1 MELFVRA
8 SERSSAS
15 ALPIEIVER
24 KGLGHPDTICDAV
37 AEHISIRLSRYYL
50 DHFGGILHH
59 NVDKV
64 LLVGGEAEATFGGGE
79 VTAPIQLHLAGRAT
93 SVHGGQPIPTHAIAT
108 EAARDWLRENVRELD
123 VDKHV
128 RIVPLL
134 RPGSSDLTA
143 IFARGA
149 ADAPLAN
156 DTSLGVGFAPFTDLE
171 GVVLAVERALT
182 SKTTGAA
189 HPAFGVDVKVMG
201 VRRER
206 RIDLTVACAMV
217 SRHVRSRDGYEAAK
231 EAARLVVLEA
241 ARGVTEME
249 VHAAVNVGDDPT
261 RDAVY
266 LTVTGT
272 SAEAGDDGEV
282 GRGNRASGLI
292 TPYRPMTLEAAAGK
306 NPVTHVGK
314 LYNVI
319 AGRVAASIARLPGVR
334 GAECILS
341 SRIGRRVDDPFVTD
355 LRLELHEGASL
366 PPESELR
373 ALVRAELD
381 ATDQIRLDLLSGRIV
396 VY

>member
-1 MELFVRA
+1 V
-8 SERSSAS
+8 SDRSSAS

-37 AEHISIRLSRYYL
+37 AERISIRLSRYYL
-50 DHFGGILHH
+50 DHFGAILHH

-64 LLVGGEAEATFGGGE
+64 LLVGGEAKAPFGGGE
-79 VTAPIQLHLAGRAT
+79 VLTPIHLYLAGRAT
-93 SVHGGQPIPTHAIAT
+93 SAHGDQPIPTHAIAT

-123 VDKHV
+123 VDRHV

-143 IFARGA
+143 LFARGSA
-149 ADAPLAN
+149 EAPLAN
-156 DTSLGVGFAPFTDLE
+156 DTSCGVGFAPFTDLE
-171 GVVLAVERALT
+171 RVVLAAERALT

-189 HPAFGVDVKVMG
+189 HPVFGVDVKVMG

-206 RIDLTVACAMV
+206 RIDLTVACAMI
-217 SRHVRSRDGYEAAK
+217 SRHVQSLGDYEAAK

-241 ARGVTEME
+241 ARGVTELE
-249 VHAAVNVGDDPT
+249 VYAAVNVGDDPT
-261 RDAVY
+261 RGDVY

-319 AGRVAASIARLPGVR
+319 AGRVAASIAKLPGVR
-334 GAECILS
+334 GAECILL
-341 SRIGRRVDDPFVTD
+341 SRIGRRVDDPFVAD
-355 LRLELHEGASL
+355 LRLDLDEGASDPL
-366 PPESELR
+366 ESELR
-373 ALVRAELD
+373 ALVRTELD
-381 ATDQIRLDLLSGRIV
+381 AMDQIRLELLTGRIA